1 MFHQRREELELMSF
15 TLLLEHVLVE
25 EEKVE
30 DVMEQISLIISE
42 VQCYV

>member
-15 TLLLEHVLVE
+15 TLLLEHGLVE

-30 DVMEQISLIISE
+30 DMMERISLIISE
-42 VQCYV
+42 VQCYA

>member
-30 DVMEQISLIISE
+30 DVMERISLITSE